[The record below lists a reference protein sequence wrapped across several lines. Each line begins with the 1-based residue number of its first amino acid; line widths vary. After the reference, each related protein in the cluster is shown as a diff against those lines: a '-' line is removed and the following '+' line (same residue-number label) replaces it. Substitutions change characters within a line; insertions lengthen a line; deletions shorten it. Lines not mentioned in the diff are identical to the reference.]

1 VVTAIVNLKGLWLNS
16 YNDPGDALVLP
27 LAPGWS
33 EDDTVDGEVTTYAG
47 GRTRLLTR
55 AGRARTLT
63 PAFRLL
69 TGAQV
74 AAVRARAGTLQWV
87 RASTGGKWCGVFLDP
102 SVTWTARSGAL
113 HLARV
118 TFTLTEVTASEVV

>member
-1 VVTAIVNLKGLWLNS
+1 MTATVNLKGLWLNA
-16 YNDPGDALVLP
+16 YNDPADVLVLP

-33 EDDTVDGEVTTYAG
+33 EDDTIDGEVTTYAG

-63 PAFRLL
+63 PTFRLL

-87 RASTGGKWCGVFLDP
+87 RASTGVKWCGVFLDP
-102 SVTWTARSGAL
+102 SVSWKTRAGDL
-113 HLARV
+113 HLAQV